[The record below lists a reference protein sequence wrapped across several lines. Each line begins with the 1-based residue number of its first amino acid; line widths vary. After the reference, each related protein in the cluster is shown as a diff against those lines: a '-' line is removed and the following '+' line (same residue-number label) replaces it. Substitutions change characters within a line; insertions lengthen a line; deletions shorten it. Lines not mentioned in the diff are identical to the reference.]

1 MRTPNCEC
9 IVCKKPLY
17 RRPNELEKVRHVA
30 CMEHRAEAQ
39 KLSGITPA
47 QQAGLSQGRRKGTNN
62 RTGYRHRAESREK
75 TSESH
80 KAWCAAN
87 PEKVAARGA
96 KVRGE
101 LHYQWKGG
109 LSKLS
114 QAIRQMTEY
123 RKWMDAVKAR
133 DGTAC
138 VRCGCTTNLESH
150 NKRLFADILQ
160 DHNVTSTSDAR
171 ACAALWDI
179 SNGETLCQEH
189 HYQEH
194 GRNYENRRN
203 NIRKAA

>member
-1 MRTPNCEC
+1 M
-9 IVCKKPLY
+9 CKKPLY

-30 CMEHRAEAQ
+30 CMAHRAEAQ

-47 QQAGLSQGRRKGTNN
+47 QQAGLGLGRRNGTNN
-62 RTGYRHRAESREK
+62 RTGYRHRAESRAK
-75 TSESH
+75 TSEAH

-87 PEKVAARGA
+87 PDKVAARGE

-114 QAIRQMTEY
+114 QAIRRMTEY

-133 DGTAC
+133 DGMAC
-138 VRCGCTTNLESH
+138 VRCGSGLDLESH
-150 NKRLFADILQ
+150 HKRLFAEILRE
-160 DHNVTSTSDAR
+160 NNITSTSDAR
-171 ACAALWDI
+171 GCAALWDI

-203 NIRKAA
+203 DIRKAA